1 MPVKV
6 GCASDYNKI
15 HSDRIQKKR
24 DEEAVVLVAN
34 NKRYGW
40 VDFDEHIT
48 ELAPG
53 IALYETQR
61 KHCVASTFA
70 FYLSPKVSNHI
81 MLFALSVAL
90 A

>member
-1 MPVKV
+1 MGRFLIV
-6 GCASDYNKI
+6 
-15 HSDRIQKKR
+15 QKKR
-24 DEEAVVLVAN
+24 DEEAVVLVA

-61 KHCVASTFA
+61 KKAMV
-70 FYLSPKVSNHI
+70 
-81 MLFALSVAL
+81 
-90 A
+90 